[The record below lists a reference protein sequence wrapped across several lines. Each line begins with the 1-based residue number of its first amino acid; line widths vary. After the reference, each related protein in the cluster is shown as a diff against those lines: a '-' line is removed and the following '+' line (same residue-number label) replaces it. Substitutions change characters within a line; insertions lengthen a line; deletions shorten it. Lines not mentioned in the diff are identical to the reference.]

1 SWGIFLL
8 HFLEFLSKF
17 PRFTFEANCLESR
30 KSFNSLVGTYLF
42 FGLIS
47 MNSIEIPNKK
57 SNKNLW

>member
-1 SWGIFLL
+1 MGYFLL

-17 PRFTFEANCLESR
+17 PRFIFEANCLESR

-47 MNSIEIPNKK
+47 MNSIENSQQKI
-57 SNKNLW
+57 